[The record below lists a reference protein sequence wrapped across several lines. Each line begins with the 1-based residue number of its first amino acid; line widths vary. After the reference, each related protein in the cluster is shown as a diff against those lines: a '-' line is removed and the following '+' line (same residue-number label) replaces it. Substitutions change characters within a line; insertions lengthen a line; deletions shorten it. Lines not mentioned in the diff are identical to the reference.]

1 MTSKRRLF
9 TLVLIL
15 GLMVGVSATAS
26 GAILD
31 PTVLFDGGSPDGVSG
46 LRVSDVGFFT
56 AADDFQVPDDAA
68 VNRAEFWT
76 VEIPG
81 MFDWTGV
88 VNYFVFENVEVEFDS
103 FPASV
108 PLYSGQG
115 TSVVK
120 EADPFGFCCGYDQ
133 FRYSFEF
140 DPPLMLQAN
149 TTYWLAINLPASN
162 GLPQAFWAS
171 TGDRF
176 QSFARTTS
184 DPEFSFWT
192 PQVGDLAFRLL
203 NVPAPGQPVVQAGT
217 RLVADEARATFFV
230 TTHPYYPDTTCGYTH
245 NIWLSVLVGE
255 AGGLAPGG
263 KPGEVSR
270 AYVSDTVEDTCSG
283 DSQFYEGEVQL
294 EAGDVEFDR
303 LESFVLHDVNI
314 EARSEDG
321 DLQSFRFDLTWTKAS
336 ELMHQGYDFGPGPNV
351 FQVENFVFAELAG
364 TAELSPQIDLLEDW
378 EADIT
383 HLNQVGPPTL

>member
-1 MTSKRRLF
+1 MSSNRGLF
-9 TLVLIL
+9 TLVVAL
-15 GLMVGVSATAS
+15 GLMVGVLATAS
-26 GAILD
+26 GAVLEPI
-31 PTVLFDGGSPDGVSG
+31 VLFDGGSPDGVSG
-46 LRVSDVGFFT
+46 LRVSDVGFFA
-56 AADDFQVPDDAA
+56 AADDFQVSDDLA

-103 FPASV
+103 FPTSD
-108 PLYSGQG
+108 PLVSGQG

-120 EADPFGFCCGYDQ
+120 EADPFGSCCGYDQ
-133 FRYSFEF
+133 FRYSFDF
-140 DPPLMLQAN
+140 DPPLTLEAN
-149 TTYWLAINLPASN
+149 TTYWLAINLPSSS

-176 QSFARTTS
+176 QSSARTTS
-184 DPEFSFWT
+184 DSEFSFWNT
-192 PQVGDLAFRLL
+192 QITDLAFRLL
-203 NVPAPGQPVVQAGT
+203 NVPEPGRPVVQSGT
-217 RLVADEARATFFV
+217 RLAADEARATFFV
-230 TTHPYYPDTTCGYTH
+230 TTYPYYPDTTCGYSH

-263 KPGEVSR
+263 KPAEVSR

-283 DSQFYEGEVQL
+283 DSRFYEGEVQL

-303 LESFVLHDVNI
+303 LESFVLHDVHI

-321 DLQSFRFDLTWTKAS
+321 DVQSFRFDLTWTKAS
-336 ELMHQGYDFGPGPNV
+336 KLMHQGYDFGPGPNV

-364 TAELSPQIDLLEDW
+364 TAELSPQVDLLQDW
-378 EADIT
+378 GADIT
-383 HLNQVGPPTL
+383 HLTQVGPPTP